1 MLRPSELL
9 NALLLEEVF
18 CEVEERDF
26 GIKSSKF
33 FPLLSVSVPCD
44 FVRDFIRDVPN
55 EENKTRDY
63 PRCEIKKKLKKA
75 GLYKSAKLFQRK
87 HSVQLSLSIPAKDCT
102 NNSN

>member
-18 CEVEERDF
+18 CELEERDF

-63 PRCEIKKKLKKA
+63 PRREIKKLKKA
-75 GLYKSAKLFQRK
+75 GLYNSAKLFQRK
-87 HSVQLSLSIPAKDCT
+87 HSVQLSLSIPAKDFT